1 MQKKLVLVAA
11 VAGALAA
18 PAAMADVRVSG
29 LVDVGIQSV
38 DPGSGYDGS
47 KIHMTDNMG
56 AGGSRLNFTASE
68 DLGGGLKAI
77 GVAELGWNI
86 DSGQGDSGN
95 TCPAGGPINACTST
109 SLSPGK
115 TFQRQTWAGLAGGFG
130 TVALGRQYREIF
142 LAGARS
148 SYNYTASGIGVFWL
162 NTGTGVRQDNMIK
175 YTSPTIGG
183 GVKVA
188 AAYAPGEG
196 TAAANKD
203 NDKFQEFSAS
213 WSSGPLSLNAAVG
226 TSTAMTAGT
235 GVDTKTTIVG
245 GHYMF
250 GAATVYALYSQS
262 KVDGGAEAKATSVTG
277 KYRVGNGDIVLAIGN
292 KKVSPGSEVD
302 SSLLGLGYF
311 HWLSKTTNLFFTY
324 GAISN
329 DANVYLTAP
338 RQASGATAGVGEDP
352 TVIAVGWV
360 QRF

>member
-18 PAAMADVRVSG
+18 PAAMADVHMSG
-29 LVDVGIQSV
+29 LVDVGLQSA
-38 DPGSGYDGS
+38 DPGSGYSGS
-47 KIHMTDNMG
+47 KQFVGDNMG
-56 AGGSRLNFTASE
+56 AGGSRLNFTATE
-68 DLGGGLKAI
+68 DLGGGMKAI

-86 DSGQGDSGN
+86 DSGNQDS
-95 TCPAGGPINACTST
+95 TT
-109 SLSPGK
+109 K
-115 TFQRQTWAGLAGGFG
+115 TFQRQTWAALAGGFG
-130 TVALGRQYREIF
+130 TIAAGRQYREIF

-183 GVKVA
+183 GLKVA

-196 TAAANKD
+196 TDAGGLDKD

-213 WSSGPLSLNAAVG
+213 WRSGPLSLNAAAG
-226 TSTAMTAGT
+226 TSTAMAAGVST
-235 GVDTKTTIVG
+235 DTKTTIVG
-245 GHYMF
+245 GSYSF
-250 GAATVYALYSQS
+250 GMATVYALYSQT
-262 KVDGGAEAKATSVTG
+262 KVDGGNEAKATSVTG

-292 KKVSPGSEVD
+292 KTNSPGSEID

-329 DANVYLTAP
+329 DANTALNAP
-338 RQASGATAGVGEDP
+338 RQIPGTVANGEDP

>member
-1 MQKKLVLVAA
+1 MQKKLLLAVA
-11 VAGALAA
+11 VAGVVAA
-18 PAAMADVRVSG
+18 PAAMADVHVSG
-29 LVDVGIQSV
+29 LVDVGVQSV
-38 DPGSGYDGS
+38 DPGTGYNGS

-68 DLGGGLKAI
+68 DLGGGMKAI

-86 DSGQGDSGN
+86 DSGNQDS
-95 TCPAGGPINACTST
+95 TT
-109 SLSPGK
+109 K
-115 TFQRQTWAGLAGGFG
+115 TFQRQTFAALAGGFG
-130 TVALGRQYREIF
+130 TIALGRQYREIF

-175 YTSPTIGG
+175 YTSPKIGG
-183 GVKVA
+183 GLTVA

-196 TAAANKD
+196 QDNVATGGKD
-203 NDKFQEFSAS
+203 NDKFQEFGAS
-213 WSSGPLSLNAAVG
+213 FSSGPLAINAAFG
-226 TSTAMTAGT
+226 TSTAQGPSPAAS
-235 GVDTKTTIVG
+235 VDTKTTIVG

-262 KVDGGAEAKATSVTG
+262 KVDGGNEAKATSVTG

-292 KKVSPGSEVD
+292 KKNSPGSEVD

-329 DANVYLTAP
+329 DANTALNAP
-338 RQASGATAGVGEDP
+338 RQAVGTTANGEDP